1 MLVAAVM
8 AGGLTIAPA
17 TASAQVISAV
27 VVEGNRRVDD
37 ETVRSYVTLSAGQRY
52 SEYAASESVKL
63 LFQTGLFEDVT
74 IGMRSTRLVV
84 TVVEAALIN
93 RVVFEGNKRLED
105 AVLAAEVE
113 IAAARHADPRQGTAR
128 DTQRI
133 LQLYRRIGRFGAR
146 VEPKIIDL
154 PENRVNL
161 VFEIDE
167 SEKTAISRIN
177 FVGNYAFS
185 DPQLREVVTSRQQ
198 NWLSWLRD
206 GYL

>member
-1 MLVAAVM
+1 MIEEIENPKVTSGGEATARFEVRSGMAAMRGVMSRAMALFMLVAAVM

-113 IAAARHADPRQGTAR
+113 SQPRGMLTRAKV
-128 DTQRI
+128 QRVLI
-133 LQLYRRIGRFGAR
+133 KASRTSIGGSKRSSRGGCSKRCRR
-146 VEPKIIDL
+146 E
-154 PENRVNL
+154 
-161 VFEIDE
+161 
-167 SEKTAISRIN
+167 
-177 FVGNYAFS
+177 
-185 DPQLREVVTSRQQ
+185 
-198 NWLSWLRD
+198 
-206 GYL
+206 

>member
-1 MLVAAVM
+1 MIEEIENPKVTSGGEATARFEVRSGMAAMRGVMSRAMALFMLVAAVM

-52 SEYAASESVKL
+52 SEYAASKSVKL

-128 DTQRI
+128 HPAYPSA
-133 LQLYRRIGRFGAR
+133 LSPYRPVWRAC
-146 VEPKIIDL
+146 
-154 PENRVNL
+154 
-161 VFEIDE
+161 
-167 SEKTAISRIN
+167 
-177 FVGNYAFS
+177 
-185 DPQLREVVTSRQQ
+185 
-198 NWLSWLRD
+198 
-206 GYL
+206 